1 MPGTIA
7 ALHLPEKCIIPT
19 STISHKISEASVKW
33 RTTGKVSMLF
43 WRSEGVA
50 SINEIFILN
59 GGMSTRLSFY
69 EV

>member
-19 STISHKISEASVKW
+19 STISHKISEASSSFHVKW

-59 GGMSTRLSFY
+59 GGMSTRL
-69 EV
+69 